1 MAAPQSDIRK
11 RFGAVVQDHRK
22 ARGYSQESFADA
34 CGLHR
39 TYIGAI
45 ERGERN
51 VSIDNIARIAETLG
65 VQIADLFPDHHDAT

>member
-1 MAAPQSDIRK
+1 MAVPKSDVRK
-11 RFGAVVQDHRK
+11 RFGVVVRDHRK
-22 ARGYSQESFADA
+22 AQSYSQESFADA

-51 VSIDNIARIAETLG
+51 VSIDNIARIAETLS
-65 VQIADLFPDHHDAT
+65 VHIADLFPDSYNTN

>member
-1 MAAPQSDIRK
+1 MAASRNNVRK
-11 RFGAVVQDHRK
+11 QFGEVVRDRRK
-22 ARGYSQESFADA
+22 AQSYSQESFADA

-65 VQIADLFPDHHDAT
+65 VSIAELFPDSYEAN

>member
-1 MAAPQSDIRK
+1 MAVPKSDVRK
-11 RFGAVVQDHRK
+11 RFGVAVRDHRK
-22 ARGYSQESFADA
+22 AQSYSQESFADA

-51 VSIDNIARIAETLG
+51 VSIDNIARIAETLS
-65 VQIADLFPDHHDAT
+65 VHIADLFPDSYNTN